1 MRDMKTAF
9 YSATDAQGDIMQG
22 TQEESLPA
30 SDGFLIADANQQ
42 VTLEQVQ
49 QQKADA
55 ADVLPLYVRQY
66 VKKKDL
72 KLLLIACLQ

>member
-1 MRDMKTAF
+1 MKTAL

-49 QQKADA
+49 QKADA

>member
-1 MRDMKTAF
+1 MKTAL
-9 YSATDAQGDIMQG
+9 YSATDAQGNIMQG

-49 QQKADA
+49 QKADA